1 MSNEEQLDLICAVGR
16 HTIEN
21 DLLTQRCLAQVL
33 KRLPNLKKLDG
44 APVETEERDAA
55 VSAVATSA
63 AGVQ

>member
-1 MSNEEQLDLICAVGR
+1 MSNEEQLSLICSVWR

-21 DLLTQRCLAQVL
+21 DLLTQKYLAQVL
-33 KRLPNLKKLDG
+33 KRLPILKKLDG

-55 VSAVATSA
+55 VAAVATSA